1 MAFVIA
7 AYAYEN
13 GFLSVKLQDVT
24 QSKVLFQELAKGGYH
39 KEIILS
45 IPHIYIDIYLYI
57 YSYSTIM
64 ENISLDL
71 CSNESDRPTLCLT
84 DRN

>member
-24 QSKVLFQELAKGGYH
+24 QSKVLLQELAKGGYH
-39 KEIILS
+39 EEIILS
-45 IPHIYIDIYLYI
+45 IPHIYISIYLYVYI
-57 YSYSTIM
+57 YIHTAP
-64 ENISLDL
+64 LW
-71 CSNESDRPTLCLT
+71 RTFRLT
-84 DRN
+84 CAQIKVTGRHYV